1 MSDDTT
7 MLAEILGICGL
18 NDPESLENFKED
30 TRTLA
35 KKLVLYRPR
44 MGLLVSVAMHGAAG
58 VDEGDENITYK
69 LINIA
74 KASHA
79 LDVAASV
86 MRDHLEDRRT
96 DAAFLLQLQ
105 NDASKGPTTSQDQ
118 NGTAIAIAIIQ
129 TVLKV
134 LSGDKQAV
142 TILKNF
148 QDHFG
153 TPS

>member
-35 KKLVLYRPR
+35 KK
-44 MGLLVSVAMHGAAG
+44 LVSVAMHGAAG

-118 NGTAIAIAIIQ
+118 NGAAIAITIIQ
-129 TVLKV
+129 TVLEA

-142 TILKNF
+142 IRLKNF
-148 QDHFG
+148 QEHFG